1 MKTADSQVLEAY
13 VIEDDGTKTAVP
25 VSFADKKPSTPH
37 GSTPNGRRTYAYAAS
52 AAGFAPQSPFSG
64 TAATAAPRRGLHLG
78 RRILGV
84 ALVLI
89 GLPLLILPG
98 PGLALVGLGLL
109 MMVMP

>member
-1 MKTADSQVLEAY
+1 MKTADSQVIEAY

-25 VSFADKKPSTPH
+25 AGFADKKPHAQYSAAP
-37 GSTPNGRRTYAYAAS
+37 GGKRAYAYAAN

-64 TAATAAPRRGLHLG
+64 ATATAAPRRGLHLG
-78 RRILGV
+78 RRALGV
-84 ALVLI
+84 MLVLV

-109 MMVMP
+109 MTVMP